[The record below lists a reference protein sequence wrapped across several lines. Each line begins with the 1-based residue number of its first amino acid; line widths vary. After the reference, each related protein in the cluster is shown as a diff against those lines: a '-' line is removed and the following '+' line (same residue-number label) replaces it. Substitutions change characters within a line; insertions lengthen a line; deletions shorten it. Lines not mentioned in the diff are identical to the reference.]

1 MDALNNSK
9 RKILVFLYTVL
20 AVAIVF
26 DVLMYA
32 IEGNTSGFTSIP
44 RSVYWSIVTL
54 TTVGYGDIAPQSPL
68 GQIVASVIMI
78 LGYGIIAVPTGI
90 YSLELVKSYNACTV
104 RNASCPSCGETGH
117 DSDAEFCKFCGN
129 TLEDSLS

>member
-1 MDALNNSK
+1 MGEASVLMDALNNSK

-54 TTVGYGDIAPQSPL
+54 TTVW
-68 GQIVASVIMI
+68 
-78 LGYGIIAVPTGI
+78 
-90 YSLELVKSYNACTV
+90 
-104 RNASCPSCGETGH
+104 
-117 DSDAEFCKFCGN
+117 
-129 TLEDSLS
+129 